1 MKVNKKHKKK
11 VVEIFDN
18 EYEIT
23 LSENEYYQL
32 KELIYVASHKGN
44 VRCYLRKYY
53 DIMDKLNNTL

>member
-1 MKVNKKHKKK
+1 MKSKKIKKTKIVEVN
-11 VVEIFDN
+11 DY
-18 EYEIT
+18 EYQIT
-23 LSENEYYQL
+23 LSDYEYSQL